1 MLKYLSTFQDY
12 EHCLQCYLETR
23 LDWNYLCFS
32 KFDFRQGSKGET
44 FCFDSLETASVF
56 LEVLLVDGVAADEAV
71 DHLQPLGDF
80 DEALVRSRPQLSWKL
95 QLGSIADRLAPKL

>member
-1 MLKYLSTFQDY
+1 M
-12 EHCLQCYLETR
+12 
-23 LDWNYLCFS
+23 CFS

-44 FCFDSLETASVF
+44 FCFDSLETTSVF
-56 LEVLLVDGVAADEAV
+56 SEVLLADGVAADEAV